1 VIRRPGWI
9 LIGLAPVAG
18 LAAVLVILF
27 SGLLTASPDH
37 VFVSRALATAAALS
51 FASGYGLVM
60 HSYMRRR
67 ESRIVITL
75 TRSAV
80 SAIAAAAL
88 ITGWQ
93 LLFVNDTVAAGVRV
107 ALWALVIVGLLGTV
121 LAPLA
126 RRVAARHSV
135 DPDHRCE

>member
-1 VIRRPGWI
+1 MT
-9 LIGLAPVAG
+9 LASTGDLGVHQTR
-18 LAAVLVILF
+18 LAV
-27 SGLLTASPDH
+27 GKEPT
-37 VFVSRALATAAALS
+37 RALATAAALS

-67 ESRIVITL
+67 ESRIVVTL